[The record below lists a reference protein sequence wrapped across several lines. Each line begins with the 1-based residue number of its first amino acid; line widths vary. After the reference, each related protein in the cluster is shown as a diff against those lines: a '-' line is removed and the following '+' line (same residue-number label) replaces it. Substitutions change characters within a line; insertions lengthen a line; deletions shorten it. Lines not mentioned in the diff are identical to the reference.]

1 MTILKW
7 LLLSLLLLPV
17 MELAAFIA
25 VAVAIGL
32 GSAVLLIL
40 FGSFCGLMLLR
51 HGGGGHIARLRAAVD
66 GRSFTALQADG
77 RGGLVILSGI
87 LLLIPGFITDAVA
100 VVLLLRPVLQMA
112 GEALGLRQP
121 PSRPR
126 SPDGVLD
133 LEPEQ
138 WHRVPEAQLRDK
150 RKDWPPRE

>member
-66 GRSFTALQADG
+66 GRSFTALQSDG

-126 SPDGVLD
+126 SPD
-133 LEPEQ
+133 
-138 WHRVPEAQLRDK
+138 
-150 RKDWPPRE
+150 